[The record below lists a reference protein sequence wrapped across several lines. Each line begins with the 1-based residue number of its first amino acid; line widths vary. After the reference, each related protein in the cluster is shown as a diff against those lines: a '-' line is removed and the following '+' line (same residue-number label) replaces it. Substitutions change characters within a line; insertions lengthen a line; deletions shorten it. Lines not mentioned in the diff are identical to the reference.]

1 MQALVLVKDFDT
13 LTPVVFTF
21 SGLATRYFSNTLN
34 AFRQQVIA
42 PASALAKRKFPLY
55 AFWVPVKAGEQVEVG
70 KQSASIFITLPL
82 VSLLS
87 TVLAYLLATLVRP
100 PLELCPYSILEG
112 LTGQVSQF
120 TVPTRRNRA
129 SPPSRVG
136 GRSRQLWSE
145 HLVGHKAH
153 HRYPRRWATS
163 LDGRFTAPTPQTTPS
178 QYPRRW
184 ATSLD
189 QNRHPAVYAETR
201 SQYPRRW
208 ATSLDSVASN
218 CTDRTVRVSIPSQV
232 GNLFGPSL
240 KRSTTWIVGSQYPRR
255 WATSLDLLE
264 DDGFVSYNDVSIPS
278 QVGNLFGPVAEG
290 TWRLCGRASQYPRRW
305 ATSLDVA
312 VRDNQRTDNCVSIPW
327 YNQIHNMGVQRQL

>member
-208 ATSLDSVASN
+208 ATSLDSPVPACRFKLGRLN
-218 CTDRTVRVSIPSQV
+218 TLAGGQPLWTVVERVI
-232 GNLFGPSL
+232 
-240 KRSTTWIVGSQYPRR
+240 KT
-255 WATSLDLLE
+255 
-264 DDGFVSYNDVSIPS
+264 
-278 QVGNLFGPVAEG
+278 
-290 TWRLCGRASQYPRRW
+290 
-305 ATSLDVA
+305 
-312 VRDNQRTDNCVSIPW
+312 
-327 YNQIHNMGVQRQL
+327 